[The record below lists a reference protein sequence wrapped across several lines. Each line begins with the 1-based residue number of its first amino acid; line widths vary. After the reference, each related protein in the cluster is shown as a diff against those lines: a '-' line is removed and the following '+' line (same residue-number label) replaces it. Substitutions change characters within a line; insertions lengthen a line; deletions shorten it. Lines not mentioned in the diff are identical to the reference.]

1 MSEIFKISVSE
12 LYKKP
17 FRIVIIFL
25 LNLLVVFG
33 VNRFDIK
40 VEIFTVF
47 VPLILTILFIEEYKT
62 KKWKDILINF
72 LIYLGIFSLNALLL
86 YKQIEIL
93 DREEFLNNS
102 QILFFNLKTVST
114 DIIVSIFAMG
124 FLYSV
129 VKNLKYKI
137 AVVDMFRYFKEK
149 SSRILVPFYG
159 IIFTLYISVLI
170 YYGLNTDVCYDL
182 LNIFFLFFVVTFIC
196 FLMLV
201 FKNFLISDKKDEV
214 TYRLREKSL
223 GFYIRYIGILIGLI
237 IVAGIIIS
245 GYIMITSMMRKNGLF
260 LMITGGIIALL
271 LVVIVE
277 ILLLNML
284 IKIYGK
290 AQTKPMNF
298 KKFFNVLAVNIIG
311 LLFLGIAIFINYTI
325 DMNILIINPLVL
337 HILLAVMINFIGLI
351 INFQVLG
358 VLVDKK
364 FMTALKD
371 GFIKTKKFLNPKVLI
386 ILIGEDIFLMIN
398 ILNGTFTGLIYFINF
413 IVSLYL
419 INFYFVLLKGK
430 SNMIG
435 TLENEAILYVEV
447 IFWSGKRK
455 NPPSLISGKYC
466 PHFVVKG
473 KSEYLGICFL
483 DGTECFF
490 NKIALGNVQPL
501 YPDTIDYSSLADNT
515 EFLIYEEEKLV
526 GKGKILGRT
535 IPHKVK
541 QRKK

>member
-1 MSEIFKISVSE
+1 MLEIFKISVSE

-33 VNRFDIK
+33 VNRFDI
-40 VEIFTVF
+40 VAETFTVF
-47 VPLILTILFIEEYKT
+47 IPLILTILFIEEYKT

-72 LIYLGIFSLNALLL
+72 LIYLGVFSLNACIL
-86 YKQIEIL
+86 YKRIEIL
-93 DREEFLNNS
+93 NQDEFITNNK
-102 QILFFNLKTVST
+102 ILFFNLSTTFT
-114 DIIVSIFAMG
+114 DIIVSFFAVG
-124 FLYSV
+124 FMYSV

-149 SSRILVPFYG
+149 SSRVLVIFYG
-159 IIFTLYISVLI
+159 IIFTLYISILI
-170 YYGLNTDVCYDL
+170 YYGLNTDVCYDF

-223 GFYIRYIGILIGLI
+223 GFYAKYTLSIAGLTIG
-237 IVAGIIIS
+237 AGVIIS
-245 GYIMITSMMRKNGLF
+245 TYIMAVSMMRKNIIF
-260 LMITGGIIALL
+260 LIIAGGIIALL

-277 ILLLNML
+277 ILILNML
-284 IKIYGK
+284 IKINGK
-290 AQTKPMNF
+290 VQTKPINF
-298 KKFFNVLAVNIIG
+298 KKFFNTLAVNIIG

-337 HILLAVMINFIGLI
+337 DILLAVMINFIGLI

-371 GFIKTKKFLNPKVLI
+371 GFIKTKKFFNPKVLI

-419 INFYFVLLKGK
+419 IDFYLK
-430 SNMIG
+430 
-435 TLENEAILYVEV
+435 
-447 IFWSGKRK
+447 
-455 NPPSLISGKYC
+455 
-466 PHFVVKG
+466 
-473 KSEYLGICFL
+473 
-483 DGTECFF
+483 
-490 NKIALGNVQPL
+490 
-501 YPDTIDYSSLADNT
+501 
-515 EFLIYEEEKLV
+515 EE
-526 GKGKILGRT
+526 I
-535 IPHKVK
+535 
-541 QRKK
+541 

>member
-33 VNRFDIK
+33 VNRF
-40 VEIFTVF
+40 EIVAETFTIF

-72 LIYLGIFSLNALLL
+72 LIYLGIFSLNACIL
-86 YKQIEIL
+86 YKRIEIL
-93 DREEFLNNS
+93 NQDEFITNNKM
-102 QILFFNLKTVST
+102 LFFNLSTTFT
-114 DIIVSIFAMG
+114 DIIVSFFAVG
-124 FLYSV
+124 FIYSAI
-129 VKNLKYKI
+129 KNLKYKI

-149 SSRILVPFYG
+149 SSRVLVIFYG
-159 IIFTLYISVLI
+159 VIFSLFIFVIIF
-170 YYGLNTDVCYDL
+170 YGLNSYICYDI
-182 LNIFFLFFVVTFIC
+182 LNLFFIFFVTIFIC

-245 GYIMITSMMRKNGLF
+245 TYIMAVGMMRKNGLF

-277 ILLLNML
+277 ILILNML
-284 IKIYGK
+284 IKINGK
-290 AQTKPMNF
+290 VQTKPMNL
-298 KKFFNVLAVNIIG
+298 KKFFNVLIVNIIG
-311 LLFLGIAIFINYTI
+311 LIFLGIAIFIDYTI
-325 DMNILIINPLVL
+325 DMNFIIENSLVQY
-337 HILLAVMINFIGLI
+337 ILLAVMINFIGLI

-371 GFIKTKKFLNPKVLI
+371 GFRKTKKFFNPKVLI

-419 INFYFVLLKGK
+419 INFYFEENTIIEGK
-430 SNMIG
+430 
-435 TLENEAILYVEV
+435 E
-447 IFWSGKRK
+447 
-455 NPPSLISGKYC
+455 
-466 PHFVVKG
+466 
-473 KSEYLGICFL
+473 
-483 DGTECFF
+483 
-490 NKIALGNVQPL
+490 
-501 YPDTIDYSSLADNT
+501 
-515 EFLIYEEEKLV
+515 
-526 GKGKILGRT
+526 
-535 IPHKVK
+535 
-541 QRKK
+541 

>member
-1 MSEIFKISVSE
+1 M
-12 LYKKP
+12 
-17 FRIVIIFL
+17 
-25 LNLLVVFG
+25 
-33 VNRFDIK
+33 
-40 VEIFTVF
+40 
-47 VPLILTILFIEEYKT
+47 ILTILFIEEYKT

-93 DREEFLNNS
+93 DREEFLSNS
-102 QILFFNLKTVST
+102 KILFFNLKTVST

-149 SSRILVPFYG
+149 SSRILVVFYG

-170 YYGLNTDVCYDL
+170 YYGLNTDVYYDF
-182 LNIFFLFFVVTFIC
+182 LNIFFFFFVVIFIC

-223 GFYIRYIGILIGLI
+223 GFYAKYTLSIAGLTIG
-237 IVAGIIIS
+237 AGVIIS
-245 GYIMITSMMRKNGLF
+245 TYIMAVSMMRKNIIF
-260 LMITGGIIALL
+260 LIIAGGIIALL

-277 ILLLNML
+277 ILILNML
-284 IKIYGK
+284 IKINGK
-290 AQTKPMNF
+290 VQTKPMNL

-337 HILLAVMINFIGLI
+337 DILLAVMINFIGLI

-364 FMTALKD
+364 FMAALKD
-371 GFIKTKKFLNPKVLI
+371 GFNLTLKFLNPKVLL
-386 ILIGEDIFLMIN
+386 ILIGEDIFLIIS
-398 ILNGTFTGLIYFINF
+398 ILNGSFTGFVYFINF

-419 INFYFVLLKGK
+419 IDFYFE
-430 SNMIG
+430 
-435 TLENEAILYVEV
+435 ENTIIE
-447 IFWSGKRK
+447 RK
-455 NPPSLISGKYC
+455 
-466 PHFVVKG
+466 
-473 KSEYLGICFL
+473 E
-483 DGTECFF
+483 
-490 NKIALGNVQPL
+490 
-501 YPDTIDYSSLADNT
+501 
-515 EFLIYEEEKLV
+515 
-526 GKGKILGRT
+526 
-535 IPHKVK
+535 
-541 QRKK
+541 

>member
-419 INFYFVLLKGK
+419 INFYFEENTIIEGK
-430 SNMIG
+430 
-435 TLENEAILYVEV
+435 E
-447 IFWSGKRK
+447 
-455 NPPSLISGKYC
+455 
-466 PHFVVKG
+466 
-473 KSEYLGICFL
+473 
-483 DGTECFF
+483 
-490 NKIALGNVQPL
+490 
-501 YPDTIDYSSLADNT
+501 
-515 EFLIYEEEKLV
+515 
-526 GKGKILGRT
+526 
-535 IPHKVK
+535 
-541 QRKK
+541 

>member
-1 MSEIFKISVSE
+1 MLEIFKISVSE

-47 VPLILTILFIEEYKT
+47 IPLILTILFIEEYKT

-124 FLYSV
+124 FMYSV
-129 VKNLKYKI
+129 VKDLKYKI
-137 AVVDMFRYFKEK
+137 AVVDMLRYFKEK

-201 FKNFLISDKKDEV
+201 FKNFLISDKKDEI

-223 GFYIRYIGILIGLI
+223 GFYAKYILSIAGLTIG
-237 IVAGIIIS
+237 AGIIIS
-245 GYIMITSMMRKNGLF
+245 TYIMAVSMMRENIIF
-260 LMITGGIIALL
+260 LIIAGGIIALL

-277 ILLLNML
+277 ILILNML
-284 IKIYGK
+284 IKINGK
-290 AQTKPMNF
+290 VQTKTMNF
-298 KKFFNVLAVNIIG
+298 KKFFNTLAVNIIG

-371 GFIKTKKFLNPKVLI
+371 GFYLTLKFLNPKVLL
-386 ILIGEDIFLMIN
+386 ILIGENIFLIIS
-398 ILNGTFTGLIYFINF
+398 ILNGGFTGFVYFINF

-419 INFYFVLLKGK
+419 IDFYLK
-430 SNMIG
+430 
-435 TLENEAILYVEV
+435 
-447 IFWSGKRK
+447 
-455 NPPSLISGKYC
+455 
-466 PHFVVKG
+466 
-473 KSEYLGICFL
+473 
-483 DGTECFF
+483 
-490 NKIALGNVQPL
+490 
-501 YPDTIDYSSLADNT
+501 
-515 EFLIYEEEKLV
+515 EEE
-526 GKGKILGRT
+526 
-535 IPHKVK
+535 
-541 QRKK
+541 

>member
-1 MSEIFKISVSE
+1 MLNVFKISVSE

-17 FRIVIIFL
+17 FRIAIIFL

-33 VNRFDIK
+33 INRFDIK

-47 VPLILTILFIEEYKT
+47 IPLILGILFIEEYKT
-62 KKWKDILINF
+62 KKWKDISINF
-72 LIYLGIFSLNALLL
+72 LIYWGVFSLNALLL

-93 DREEFLNNS
+93 DREEFLSNN

-137 AVVDMFRYFKEK
+137 AVVDIFRYFKEK

-170 YYGLNTDVCYDL
+170 YYGLNTDVCYDF
-182 LNIFFLFFVVTFIC
+182 LNIFFLFFVVVFMC
-196 FLMLV
+196 FLILV
-201 FKNFLISDKKDEV
+201 FKNFLISDRKDEV

-223 GFYIRYIGILIGLI
+223 GFYIRYILSIAGLTIG
-237 IVAGIIIS
+237 AGIIIS

-284 IKIYGK
+284 IKINGK
-290 AQTKPMNF
+290 VQTKPMNF

-358 VLVDKK
+358 VLVDIP
-364 FMTALKD
+364 FTLALKD
-371 GFIKTKKFLNPKVLI
+371 GFNLTLKFLNPKVLL
-386 ILIGEDIFLMIN
+386 ILIGENIFLIIS
-398 ILNGTFTGLIYFINF
+398 ILNGSFTGFVYFINF

-419 INFYFVLLKGK
+419 IDFYFE
-430 SNMIG
+430 
-435 TLENEAILYVEV
+435 ENTIIE
-447 IFWSGKRK
+447 RK
-455 NPPSLISGKYC
+455 EQYDWNS
-466 PHFVVKG
+466 
-473 KSEYLGICFL
+473 
-483 DGTECFF
+483 
-490 NKIALGNVQPL
+490 
-501 YPDTIDYSSLADNT
+501 
-515 EFLIYEEEKLV
+515 
-526 GKGKILGRT
+526 
-535 IPHKVK
+535 
-541 QRKK
+541 

>member
-1 MSEIFKISVSE
+1 MLEIFKISVSE

-25 LNLLVVFG
+25 LNLLVVFW

-40 VEIFTVF
+40 VETFTVF
-47 VPLILTILFIEEYKT
+47 IPLILTILFIEEYKT

-93 DREEFLNNS
+93 DREEFLSNS
-102 QILFFNLKTVST
+102 KILFFNLKTVST
-114 DIIVSIFAMG
+114 DIIVSIFVMG

-129 VKNLKYKI
+129 IKNLKYKI

-149 SSRILVPFYG
+149 SSRILVVFYG

-170 YYGLNTDVCYDL
+170 YYGLNTDVCYDF
-182 LNIFFLFFVVTFIC
+182 LNIFFFFFVVIFIC

-223 GFYIRYIGILIGLI
+223 GFYAKYTLSIAGLTIG
-237 IVAGIIIS
+237 AGVIIS
-245 GYIMITSMMRKNGLF
+245 TYIMAVSMMRKNIIF
-260 LMITGGIIALL
+260 LIIAGGIIALL

-277 ILLLNML
+277 ILILNML
-284 IKIYGK
+284 IKINGK
-290 AQTKPMNF
+290 VQTKPMNL

-337 HILLAVMINFIGLI
+337 DILLAVMINFIGLI

-364 FMTALKD
+364 FMAALKD
-371 GFIKTKKFLNPKVLI
+371 GFNLTLKFLNPKVLL
-386 ILIGEDIFLMIN
+386 ILIGEDIFLIIS
-398 ILNGTFTGLIYFINF
+398 ILNGSFTGFVYFINF

-419 INFYFVLLKGK
+419 IDFYFE
-430 SNMIG
+430 
-435 TLENEAILYVEV
+435 ENTIIE
-447 IFWSGKRK
+447 RK
-455 NPPSLISGKYC
+455 
-466 PHFVVKG
+466 
-473 KSEYLGICFL
+473 E
-483 DGTECFF
+483 
-490 NKIALGNVQPL
+490 
-501 YPDTIDYSSLADNT
+501 
-515 EFLIYEEEKLV
+515 
-526 GKGKILGRT
+526 
-535 IPHKVK
+535 
-541 QRKK
+541 

>member
-371 GFIKTKKFLNPKVLI
+371 GFRKTKKFLNPKVLL
-386 ILIGEDIFLMIN
+386 ILIGENIFLIIS
-398 ILNGTFTGLIYFINF
+398 ILNGSFTGFVYFINF

-419 INFYFVLLKGK
+419 IDFYLKEEGVL
-430 SNMIG
+430 
-435 TLENEAILYVEV
+435 NETCRSI
-447 IFWSGKRK
+447 
-455 NPPSLISGKYC
+455 KY
-466 PHFVVKG
+466 
-473 KSEYLGICFL
+473 
-483 DGTECFF
+483 
-490 NKIALGNVQPL
+490 
-501 YPDTIDYSSLADNT
+501 
-515 EFLIYEEEKLV
+515 
-526 GKGKILGRT
+526 
-535 IPHKVK
+535 
-541 QRKK
+541 

>member
-1 MSEIFKISVSE
+1 M
-12 LYKKP
+12 
-17 FRIVIIFL
+17 
-25 LNLLVVFG
+25 
-33 VNRFDIK
+33 
-40 VEIFTVF
+40 
-47 VPLILTILFIEEYKT
+47 ILTILFIEEYKT

-93 DREEFLNNS
+93 DREEFLSNS
-102 QILFFNLKTVST
+102 KILFFNLKTVST

-149 SSRILVPFYG
+149 SSRILVVFYG

-170 YYGLNTDVCYDL
+170 YYGLNTDVCYDF
-182 LNIFFLFFVVTFIC
+182 LNIFFFFFVVIFIC

-223 GFYIRYIGILIGLI
+223 GFYAKYTLSIAGLTIG
-237 IVAGIIIS
+237 AGVIIS
-245 GYIMITSMMRKNGLF
+245 TYIMAVSMMRKNIIF
-260 LMITGGIIALL
+260 LIIAGGIIALL

-277 ILLLNML
+277 ILILNML
-284 IKIYGK
+284 IKINGK
-290 AQTKPMNF
+290 VQTKPMNL

-337 HILLAVMINFIGLI
+337 DILLAVMINFIGLI

-364 FMTALKD
+364 FMAALKD
-371 GFIKTKKFLNPKVLI
+371 GFNLTLKFLNPKVLL
-386 ILIGEDIFLMIN
+386 ILIGEDIFLIIS
-398 ILNGTFTGLIYFINF
+398 ILNGSFTGFVYFINF

-419 INFYFVLLKGK
+419 IDFYFE
-430 SNMIG
+430 
-435 TLENEAILYVEV
+435 ENTIIE
-447 IFWSGKRK
+447 RK
-455 NPPSLISGKYC
+455 
-466 PHFVVKG
+466 
-473 KSEYLGICFL
+473 E
-483 DGTECFF
+483 
-490 NKIALGNVQPL
+490 
-501 YPDTIDYSSLADNT
+501 
-515 EFLIYEEEKLV
+515 
-526 GKGKILGRT
+526 
-535 IPHKVK
+535 
-541 QRKK
+541 

>member
-1 MSEIFKISVSE
+1 MLEIFKISISE
-12 LYKKP
+12 LYKKL

-33 VNRFDIK
+33 VNKFDIK
-40 VEIFTVF
+40 VETFTVF
-47 VPLILTILFIEEYKT
+47 ILLILTILFIEEYKT
-62 KKWKDILINF
+62 KKWKYILINF

-93 DREEFLNNS
+93 DREEFLSNN
-102 QILFFNLKTVST
+102 QILFFNLKTIST

-149 SSRILVPFYG
+149 SSRILVIFYG

-170 YYGLNTDVCYDL
+170 YYGLNTDVCYDF

-196 FLMLV
+196 FMILV
-201 FKNFLISDKKDEV
+201 FKNFLILDKKDEV

-277 ILLLNML
+277 ILILNML

-290 AQTKPMNF
+290 VQTKPMNF

-325 DMNILIINPLVL
+325 DINFIIENYLVQY
-337 HILLAVMINFIGLI
+337 ILLAVMINFIGLI

-358 VLVDKK
+358 VLVDIP
-364 FMTALKD
+364 FTLALKD
-371 GFIKTKKFLNPKVLI
+371 GFNLTLKFLKPKVLI
-386 ILIGEDIFLMIN
+386 ILIGEDIFLMIS
-398 ILNGTFTGLIYFINF
+398 ILNGSFTGFVYFINF

-419 INFYFVLLKGK
+419 IDFYLK
-430 SNMIG
+430 
-435 TLENEAILYVEV
+435 
-447 IFWSGKRK
+447 
-455 NPPSLISGKYC
+455 
-466 PHFVVKG
+466 
-473 KSEYLGICFL
+473 
-483 DGTECFF
+483 
-490 NKIALGNVQPL
+490 
-501 YPDTIDYSSLADNT
+501 
-515 EFLIYEEEKLV
+515 EEE
-526 GKGKILGRT
+526 
-535 IPHKVK
+535 
-541 QRKK
+541 

>member
-1 MSEIFKISVSE
+1 MLGIFKISVSE

-33 VNRFDIK
+33 VNRF
-40 VEIFTVF
+40 EIVAETFTIF

-124 FLYSV
+124 FMYSAI
-129 VKNLKYKI
+129 KDLKYKI
-137 AVVDMFRYFKEK
+137 AIVDMFRYFKEK

-214 TYRLREKSL
+214 TYRLKEKSL
-223 GFYIRYIGILIGLI
+223 GFYAKYTLSIAGLTIG
-237 IVAGIIIS
+237 AGVIIS
-245 GYIMITSMMRKNGLF
+245 TYIMAVNMMRKNIIF
-260 LMITGGIIALL
+260 LIIAGGIIALL

-277 ILLLNML
+277 ILILNML
-284 IKIYGK
+284 IKIYRK
-290 AQTKPMNF
+290 VQIKPMNF

-325 DMNILIINPLVL
+325 DMNIFIINPLVL
-337 HILLAVMINFIGLI
+337 PILLAVMINFIGLI

-358 VLVDKK
+358 VLVDIP
-364 FMTALKD
+364 FTLALKD
-371 GFIKTKKFLNPKVLI
+371 GFNLTLKFLNPKVLL
-386 ILIGEDIFLMIN
+386 ILIGENIFLMIS
-398 ILNGTFTGLIYFINF
+398 ILNGSFTGFVYFINF
-413 IVSLYL
+413 MVSLYL
-419 INFYFVLLKGK
+419 IDFYFE
-430 SNMIG
+430 
-435 TLENEAILYVEV
+435 ENTFIE
-447 IFWSGKRK
+447 RK
-455 NPPSLISGKYC
+455 
-466 PHFVVKG
+466 
-473 KSEYLGICFL
+473 
-483 DGTECFF
+483 D
-490 NKIALGNVQPL
+490 
-501 YPDTIDYSSLADNT
+501 
-515 EFLIYEEEKLV
+515 
-526 GKGKILGRT
+526 
-535 IPHKVK
+535 
-541 QRKK
+541 